1 MKSINEYIQLLA
13 VYMQTHASVYHIKR
27 MGIFGSVARGEQ
39 TENSDID
46 ICYEGEAPTLFTLVR
61 IKYELEALLGRPV
74 DLVRVREKMDE
85 VLKQPFKRKL
95 FMYDVKVL
103 HLLDK
108 VIESLEVIQ
117 QRTENIHCTN
127 DFLDS
132 ATGTLL
138 LDGVCMKLIAT
149 GESIKNLDKL
159 TAGNLLIY
167 YPQIPW
173 REVMGMRDIIVH
185 HYFEVDAD
193 VIFNTVKENIPLLMD
208 TLLQMREDL
217 KE

>member
-1 MKSINEYIQLLA
+1 
-13 VYMQTHASVYHIKR
+13 
-27 MGIFGSVARGEQ
+27 
-39 TENSDID
+39 
-46 ICYEGEAPTLFTLVR
+46 
-61 IKYELEALLGRPV
+61 
-74 DLVRVREKMDE
+74 
-85 VLKQPFKRKL
+85 
-95 FMYDVKVL
+95 MYDVKVL

-117 QRTENIHCTN
+117 QRTENIH
-127 DFLDS
+127 S

>member
-1 MKSINEYIQLLA
+1 
-13 VYMQTHASVYHIKR
+13 
-27 MGIFGSVARGEQ
+27 MGSEMCIR
-39 TENSDID
+39 D
-46 ICYEGEAPTLFTLVR
+46 R
-61 IKYELEALLGRPV
+61 
-74 DLVRVREKMDE
+74 
-85 VLKQPFKRKL
+85 
-95 FMYDVKVL
+95 
-103 HLLDK
+103 
-108 VIESLEVIQ
+108 
-117 QRTENIHCTN
+117 
-127 DFLDS
+127 
-132 ATGTLL
+132 
-138 LDGVCMKLIAT
+138 
-149 GESIKNLDKL
+149 DKL

>member
-1 MKSINEYIQLLA
+1 
-13 VYMQTHASVYHIKR
+13 
-27 MGIFGSVARGEQ
+27 
-39 TENSDID
+39 
-46 ICYEGEAPTLFTLVR
+46 
-61 IKYELEALLGRPV
+61 
-74 DLVRVREKMDE
+74 
-85 VLKQPFKRKL
+85 
-95 FMYDVKVL
+95 MYDVKVL

-159 TAGNLLIY
+159 TAGN
-167 YPQIPW
+167 
-173 REVMGMRDIIVH
+173 IIVH

>member
-1 MKSINEYIQLLA
+1 
-13 VYMQTHASVYHIKR
+13 
-27 MGIFGSVARGEQ
+27 
-39 TENSDID
+39 
-46 ICYEGEAPTLFTLVR
+46 
-61 IKYELEALLGRPV
+61 
-74 DLVRVREKMDE
+74 
-85 VLKQPFKRKL
+85 
-95 FMYDVKVL
+95 MYDVKVL

-117 QRTENIHCTN
+117 QRTEDIHYTN

-159 TAGNLLIY
+159 TKGNLLVL

-208 TLLQMREDL
+208 TLKQIRKDL
-217 KE
+217 NEK

>member
-1 MKSINEYIQLLA
+1 
-13 VYMQTHASVYHIKR
+13 
-27 MGIFGSVARGEQ
+27 
-39 TENSDID
+39 
-46 ICYEGEAPTLFTLVR
+46 
-61 IKYELEALLGRPV
+61 
-74 DLVRVREKMDE
+74 
-85 VLKQPFKRKL
+85 
-95 FMYDVKVL
+95 MYDVKVL

-208 TLLQMREDL
+208 TLLQKREDL

>member
-1 MKSINEYIQLLA
+1 
-13 VYMQTHASVYHIKR
+13 
-27 MGIFGSVARGEQ
+27 
-39 TENSDID
+39 
-46 ICYEGEAPTLFTLVR
+46 
-61 IKYELEALLGRPV
+61 
-74 DLVRVREKMDE
+74 
-85 VLKQPFKRKL
+85 
-95 FMYDVKVL
+95 MYDVKVL

-117 QRTENIHCTN
+117 
-127 DFLDS
+127 
-132 ATGTLL
+132 
-138 LDGVCMKLIAT
+138 
-149 GESIKNLDKL
+149 
-159 TAGNLLIY
+159 
-167 YPQIPW
+167 QIPW

>member
-85 VLKQPFKRKL
+85 VFKRKL

>member
-1 MKSINEYIQLLA
+1 
-13 VYMQTHASVYHIKR
+13 
-27 MGIFGSVARGEQ
+27 
-39 TENSDID
+39 
-46 ICYEGEAPTLFTLVR
+46 
-61 IKYELEALLGRPV
+61 
-74 DLVRVREKMDE
+74 
-85 VLKQPFKRKL
+85 
-95 FMYDVKVL
+95 MYDVKVL

-173 REVMGMRDIIVH
+173 REVMGMRDIIVNNK
-185 HYFEVDAD
+185 YEVDED
-193 VIFNTVKENIPLLMD
+193 VIFNK
-208 TLLQMREDL
+208 L
-217 KE
+217 KETNQ

>member
-1 MKSINEYIQLLA
+1 
-13 VYMQTHASVYHIKR
+13 
-27 MGIFGSVARGEQ
+27 
-39 TENSDID
+39 
-46 ICYEGEAPTLFTLVR
+46 
-61 IKYELEALLGRPV
+61 
-74 DLVRVREKMDE
+74 
-85 VLKQPFKRKL
+85 
-95 FMYDVKVL
+95 MYDVKVL

-159 TAGNLLIY
+159 TRSEERRVG
-167 YPQIPW
+167 
-173 REVMGMRDIIVH
+173 
-185 HYFEVDAD
+185 
-193 VIFNTVKENIPLLMD
+193 KECLRLCRSRRSPYH
-208 TLLQMREDL
+208 
-217 KE
+217 

>member
-1 MKSINEYIQLLA
+1 
-13 VYMQTHASVYHIKR
+13 
-27 MGIFGSVARGEQ
+27 
-39 TENSDID
+39 
-46 ICYEGEAPTLFTLVR
+46 
-61 IKYELEALLGRPV
+61 
-74 DLVRVREKMDE
+74 
-85 VLKQPFKRKL
+85 
-95 FMYDVKVL
+95 MYDVKVL

-132 ATGTLL
+132 ATGTFL

>member
-1 MKSINEYIQLLA
+1 
-13 VYMQTHASVYHIKR
+13 
-27 MGIFGSVARGEQ
+27 
-39 TENSDID
+39 
-46 ICYEGEAPTLFTLVR
+46 
-61 IKYELEALLGRPV
+61 
-74 DLVRVREKMDE
+74 
-85 VLKQPFKRKL
+85 
-95 FMYDVKVL
+95 MYDVKVL

-127 DFLDS
+127 DSLDS

>member
-1 MKSINEYIQLLA
+1 MDGIQ
-13 VYMQTHASVYHIKR
+13 H
-27 MGIFGSVARGEQ
+27 GS
-39 TENSDID
+39 
-46 ICYEGEAPTLFTLVR
+46 
-61 IKYELEALLGRPV
+61 
-74 DLVRVREKMDE
+74 
-85 VLKQPFKRKL
+85 
-95 FMYDVKVL
+95 
-103 HLLDK
+103 
-108 VIESLEVIQ
+108 
-117 QRTENIHCTN
+117 ENIHCTN